1 MTKVPGRDVPCPGG
15 YTAFVPDPFP
25 PDVPWIPDLV
35 RALSDADR
43 MIGRLAGE
51 GGRLPNPHLLIRPF
65 LRREAVLSSRIEGTK
80 EQRSG
85 SAWRS
90 PRPRVRWPS
99 SRDCPSSRRSA
110 ARSAIAYTA
119 PGPSSASSKSRPD

>member
-51 GGRLPNPHLLIRPF
+51 GGRLLSRPF
-65 LRREAVLSSRIEGTK
+65 VRRGGPVEPDRGHQGAAKRLGVAFTTAQGAVAKLEGLSIITEISRAK
-80 EQRSG
+80 RD
-85 SAWRS
+85 
-90 PRPRVRWPS
+90 RVY
-99 SRDCPSSRRSA
+99 C
-110 ARSAIAYTA
+110 ARALLGILEEPARLTSMEV
-119 PGPSSASSKSRPD
+119 

>member
-1 MTKVPGRDVPCPGG
+1 MGLGHLLGVGSFVRGRRKPCFLFSPAKIRGNPRMTKVPGRDVPCPGG
-15 YTAFVPDPFP
+15 YTAFVPDPLP

-65 LRREAVLSSRIEGTK
+65 VRREAVLSSRIEGTK
-80 EQRSG
+80 ATLGE
-85 SAWRS
+85 
-90 PRPRVRWPS
+90 VL
-99 SRDCPSSRRSA
+99 A
-110 ARSAIAYTA
+110 AGAGAV
-119 PGPSSASSKSRPD
+119 